1 MQSTSY
7 TLSELCICAASE
19 AWRGDG
25 EVLATGIGL
34 IPRLA
39 ASLAKMTHSP
49 ELMMTDGEAY
59 LVSEPVPVG
68 PRGSYKPKIE
78 GSMNYSRVFLNIGI
92 GLRHAMT
99 GPVQIDKYGQTN
111 ISFIGDDHK
120 SPKVQLLGARGFPGN
135 TINHT
140 NSMFFPN
147 HNTRCFVRGE
157 VDMVSGVGY
166 NPSKRTKGM
175 NSKFINLG
183 LIISN
188 LAVLD
193 FNGPSNQI
201 QVKSLHP
208 GVGIQEVIENTGFE
222 LLHDNFTSTLSPTNE
237 QLSIIRDF
245 LDPHNLREQALPD
258 RIDK

>member
-1 MQSTSY
+1 MKDIPY

-19 AWRGDG
+19 AWRDNG

-68 PRGSYKPKIE
+68 NRGTYKPKIE
-78 GSMNYSRVFLNIGI
+78 GCMNYSRVFSNIGI
-92 GLRHAMT
+92 GHRHAMT

-111 ISFIGDDHK
+111 ISFIGDNHL
-120 SPKVQLLGARGFPGN
+120 SPKAQFLGARGFPGN
-135 TINHT
+135 TINHK

-147 HNTRCFVRGE
+147 HNKRSFVASE

-166 NPSKRTKGM
+166 NTSSYSKGM
-175 NSKFINLG
+175 KTDYINLG

-188 LAVLD
+188 LAVMD

-208 GVGIQEVIENTGFE
+208 EVDLQEVIENTGFE
-222 LLHDNFTSTLSPTNE
+222 LLHDNFTLTPPPTGE

-245 LDPHNLREQALPD
+245 LDPHNLRETALPN
-258 RIDK
+258 RKEK

>member
-1 MQSTSY
+1 MEKPFY

-19 AWRGDG
+19 AWRDGG

-68 PRGSYKPKIE
+68 PRGNYHPKIE
-78 GSMNYSRVFLNIGI
+78 GYMNYSRVFLNIGI
-92 GLRHAMT
+92 GHRHAMT
-99 GPVQIDKYGQTN
+99 GPVQMDKYGQTN
-111 ISFIGDDHK
+111 ISFIGDNHL
-120 SPKVQLLGARGFPGN
+120 SPKAQLLGARGFPGN

-147 HNTRCFVRGE
+147 HNNRCFVGNE

-166 NPSKRTKGM
+166 NPSKKLKGM
-175 NSKFINLG
+175 KSEFINLG

-188 LAVLD
+188 LSVMD
-193 FNGPSNQI
+193 FKGPNNQI

-208 GVGIQEVIENTGFE
+208 GVEIQEVIDNTGFE
-222 LLHDNFTSTLSPTNE
+222 LLHDKYVVTPTPSNE

-258 RIDK
+258 RSDK